1 MCKEIENER
10 AGTPGEEIPPWKQ
23 DIMDNCRLWLSC
35 LREAPDVSGVEENDP
50 DLYSFYEELC
60 VLRNEFRKNA
70 RRSHE
75 LFSRFGEQLE
85 EFQGVLD
92 SQMRRTERLS
102 QNQDSTEI
110 LARQELLL
118 QMAELYERLRIF
130 GEKLKGLGIPEATKP
145 SLRARIEGIFAGRP
159 PAPAA
164 GGVPQNLRDGFS
176 LTLSHF
182 QGFLAAAGVS
192 RIEAAGEPF
201 DPAVMVAV
209 GTLETDDYP
218 PDFVCEEISGGY
230 LYRERVLTLAK
241 VVVAKR
247 KER

>member
-1 MCKEIENER
+1 
-10 AGTPGEEIPPWKQ
+10 
-23 DIMDNCRLWLSC
+23 MDKCRLWLSR

-75 LFSRFGEQLE
+75 LFSRFGEHLE

-92 SQMRRTERLS
+92 SLMQRTDRLS

-130 GEKLKGLGIPEATKP
+130 GEKLKGLGIPDATRP
-145 SLRARIEGIFAGRP
+145 SLRARIKGILAGQP
-159 PAPAA
+159 PAMAA
-164 GGVPQNLRDGFS
+164 GNVSQNMRDGFS
-176 LTLSHF
+176 LILSHF
-182 QGFLAAAGVS
+182 QGLFGVS
-192 RIEAAGEPF
+192 SSTCPNVFRRNSNRR
-201 DPAVMVAV
+201 
-209 GTLETDDYP
+209 
-218 PDFVCEEISGGY
+218 SGR
-230 LYRERVLTLAK
+230 LKPSPR
-241 VVVAKR
+241 
-247 KER
+247 

>member
-1 MCKEIENER
+1 MCEEIENER
-10 AGTPGEEIPPWKQ
+10 AGKAGDEIPSWKH
-23 DIMDNCRLWLSC
+23 DIMDNCRLWLSR
-35 LREAPDVSGVEENDP
+35 LHEMSDVSGAKENDP

-75 LFSRFGEQLE
+75 LFSRFGEHLE
-85 EFQGVLD
+85 EFQDVLD
-92 SQMRRTERLS
+92 SLMQRTDRLS
-102 QNQDSTEI
+102 QIQDNTEI

-130 GEKLKGLGIPEATKP
+130 GEKLEGLGVPEATRP
-145 SLRARIEGIFAGRP
+145 SLGTRIKGFFAGQQP
-159 PAPAA
+159 VPAA
-164 GGVPQNLRDGFS
+164 GGVPQSMRDGFS
-176 LTLSHF
+176 LILSHF

-209 GTLETDDYP
+209 GTVDTDDYP